1 MKIEIELSKD
11 VDYQGYQ
18 GQKLGKYIWNLE
30 EGTNHVTGFG
40 DSLEECFKEIV
51 RFR

>member
-1 MKIEIELSKD
+1 MRIEIELSKN
-11 VDYQGYQ
+11 VEYKGE
-18 GQKLGKYIWNLE
+18 KLGEYIWSLE
-30 EGTNHVTGFG
+30 EGSNHVTGFG